1 MQIFS
6 KSQIGNWILLDYA
19 AQKQVIIE
27 KVELFQNKYKLDFDA
42 FETEINSSSVEN
54 FDAWDDYIEW
64 KAYQEFLEEILTKM
78 DEIKHGYFQMA

>member
-27 KVELFQNKYKLDFDA
+27 KVELFQNK
-42 FETEINSSSVEN
+42 
-54 FDAWDDYIEW
+54 
-64 KAYQEFLEEILTKM
+64 
-78 DEIKHGYFQMA
+78 